1 MELFPQFASV
11 VRVKLPVSTSV
22 TVTVYS
28 LILPR
33 RCSWGMDFQVTLM
46 LVELWFAAF
55 TISGGSLGT
64 G

>member
-11 VRVKLPVSTSV
+11 VRLKFSVSTSV

-33 RCSWGMDFQVTLM
+33 RCSTGMKLQVTLM
-46 LVELWFAAF
+46 LVELWLAAAS
-55 TISGGSLGT
+55 I
-64 G
+64 

>member
-11 VRVKLPVSTSV
+11 VRLKFPVSTSV

-33 RCSWGMDFQVTLM
+33 RCSTGMELQVTLM
-46 LVELWFAAF
+46 LVELWFAAAS
-55 TISGGSLGT
+55 I
-64 G
+64 

>member
-1 MELFPQFASV
+1 MELFPKFATV
-11 VRVKLPVSTSV
+11 VRLKIPVLTSV

-33 RCSWGMDFQVTLM
+33 RCWFGMGFQDTLM
-46 LVELWFAAF
+46 LVELWFAAASI
-55 TISGGSLGT
+55 TGGWLGA